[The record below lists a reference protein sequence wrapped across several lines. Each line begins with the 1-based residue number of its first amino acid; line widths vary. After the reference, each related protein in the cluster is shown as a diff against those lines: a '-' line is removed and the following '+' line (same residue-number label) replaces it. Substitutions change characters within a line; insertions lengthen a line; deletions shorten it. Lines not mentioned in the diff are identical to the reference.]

1 MLSDAKSG
9 DIFDLFGGNL
19 LATVL
24 SQLINMLGFFSSI
37 CPQPCVCYVV
47 GAAANSVATYCCVL
61 AVLAVS

>member
-24 SQLINMLGFFSSI
+24 SQLINMLGFFF
-37 CPQPCVCYVV
+37 PAFAPNLVFAMLWGLQPTQLQLTAVC
-47 GAAANSVATYCCVL
+47 
-61 AVLAVS
+61 